1 MPWQRSIR
9 LASTLG
15 AILLV
20 SACAGNDR
28 KEAQTAD
35 EVATTG
41 AQSTRPE
48 EVDPTG
54 SASGRV
60 VFDANWDIY
69 VAKADGS
76 GLNRLTTSPAR
87 EYDPSWSPDRSKI
100 AYRRQPGDD
109 EGEAEIYVMN
119 ADGSG
124 KRNLTRNPGQD
135 HSPAWSPDGTK
146 IAFAS
151 TRGHQQLL
159 PYIWV
164 MNADGSNP
172 TRVTSISGEYPA
184 WSRDGTRIAFDV
196 NTDIEPN
203 IGEGAP
209 ADFDV
214 FVVNADGSGLR
225 RLTDAPGEDQGP
237 SWSPDGTKIVFQS
250 NRGGG
255 ERFSRLWLMNADGS
269 SQRRLTDQGG
279 FRPTWLRDG
288 SRILF
293 SGSGIFTIKPDGSAL
308 TKLPLRH
315 PGEVGFADWAE

>member
-1 MPWQRSIR
+1 MPWQRSTG

-15 AILLV
+15 AILLI

-41 AQSTRPE
+41 ARATQPE

-54 SASGRV
+54 SASARV

-76 GLNRLTTSPAR
+76 GLKRVTTSLAR
-87 EYDPSWSPDRSKI
+87 EYDPSWSPDGSKI
-100 AYRRQPGDD
+100 AYRHQPGDD

-119 ADGSG
+119 ANGSG
-124 KRNLTRNPGQD
+124 KRNLTRSPGQD

-151 TRGHQQLL
+151 TRGQEGLL

-164 MNADGSNP
+164 MSADGSNP

-196 NTDIEPN
+196 NTDVEPN
-203 IGEGAP
+203 IGGGAP

-214 FVVNADGSGLR
+214 FVVNADGNGLR
-225 RLTDAPGEDQGP
+225 RLTDAPGEDHGP
-237 SWSPDGTKIVFQS
+237 SWSPDGTTIVFQS
-250 NRGGG
+250 DRGGG
-255 ERFSRLWLMNADGS
+255 EGFSRLWLMNADGS
-269 SQRRLTDQGG
+269 QQRRLTDQRG
-279 FRPTWLRDG
+279 FRPTWLPEG

-293 SGSGIFTIKPDGSAL
+293 CANGILTVKPDGSRV
-308 TKLPLRH
+308 TRLPLRLA
-315 PGEVGFADWAE
+315 GEVGFADWAE